1 MAGYPSY
8 PHGTTDEILWGCMG
22 DWFSGSWYDSG
33 AIKYIQEVKQIPL
46 VSCQK
51 VEKRPK
57 LGNGAV
63 DRKPLR

>member
-33 AIKYIQEVKQIPL
+33 AIKYIQEVKRNLAQ
-46 VSCQK
+46 STWAK
-51 VEKRPK
+51 M
-57 LGNGAV
+57 GF
-63 DRKPLR
+63 